1 MTRKRAVGLGFII
14 AAVAAALWL
23 GLRGSGNQTP
33 TAPTTRIAVVN
44 GWSPAPAFVFSG
56 EPYLW
61 LNSHEI
67 LHFREDQLHGFSAVS
82 YDTKTQKE
90 QPEPNL
96 SCVQS
101 GHVISAS
108 PDGQWVLWDTQKY
121 DDPPTIMAATRRADG
136 KTIRW
141 RYVQQD
147 TSAGFWLL
155 DSRRWVD
162 IAEVSMG
169 RITHGHRVL
178 ARRLVVYSVDH
189 PGLQT
194 FVIPADTGTEYVMGV
209 TSQGKVILTDSFGER
224 GGRFGQARSL
234 LPLREIFLG
243 SPGAAARLISVSLPA
258 FPPAAGSRFNLAPQ
272 GDRMLWSCLSFQPPS
287 LLSRARGFIRRTA
300 PYGMVEK
307 DVWVCSLN
315 GSAPTHLGTWSS
327 SDMGDFSWNPDGKH
341 ISLTMQNQLYSVSV
355 P

>member
-1 MTRKRAVGLGFII
+1 VTRKRAAGLLLLV
-14 AAVAAALWL
+14 AAVAAVVWL
-23 GLRGSGNQTP
+23 GLRNNDRMPSAQITR
-33 TAPTTRIAVVN
+33 TACVK
-44 GWSPAPAFVFSG
+44 GWSPAPPFVFSG

-67 LHFREDQLHGFSAVS
+67 LHFRGNQMHGFSAIT

-96 SCVQS
+96 SCVQT

-141 RYVQQD
+141 RYVQHQR
-147 TSAGFWLL
+147 SAGFWLP

-162 IAEVSMG
+162 IAEVSTG
-169 RITHGHRVL
+169 QITHGHRVL
-178 ARRLVVYSVDH
+178 ARRLVIYSVDH
-189 PGLQT
+189 PGFQT
-194 FVIPADTGTEYVMGV
+194 FVIPADTGAEYVMGV

-224 GGRFGQARSL
+224 AGRLGQAQSL
-234 LPLREIFLG
+234 LPLREISING
-243 SPGAAARLISVSLPA
+243 PRAAARIILVPLPA
-258 FPPAAGSRFNLAPQ
+258 SPPAATSLFYLAPQ

-287 LLSRARGFIRRTA
+287 LLSRAKGFIRHTS
-300 PYGMVEK
+300 PYGLDKK
-307 DVWVCSLN
+307 DVWLCHLD
-315 GSAPTHLGTWSS
+315 GSPPTHLGTWSS
-327 SDMGDFSWNPDGKH
+327 SDMGDFFWNPDGKH
-341 ISLTMQNQLYSVSV
+341 ISLAMQNELYSVPV